1 MQSIIVTRAFTIY
14 QLADL
19 IIYQLPRVI
28 EQLFN
33 GEVGVVVIADL
44 LNLFTLDPNIDYNE
58 AIFLIKEIINS
69 VRKTLAN
76 TLVVASFQPQ
86 HNKSYAYDKI
96 LLPRFDKRIEITKNK
111 DSSSGSSDK
120 INLLDVK
127 VYGNNHSKDFSRSL
141 LLQERDLHATS

>member
-44 LNLFTLDPNIDYNE
+44 LNLFTFDPNIDYNE

-69 VRKTLAN
+69 VRKILDN
-76 TLVVASFQPQ
+76 TLVAASFQPQ
-86 HNKSYAYDKI
+86 HNKS
-96 LLPRFDKRIEITKNK
+96 LLSLIEI
-111 DSSSGSSDK
+111 
-120 INLLDVK
+120 
-127 VYGNNHSKDFSRSL
+127 
-141 LLQERDLHATS
+141 

>member
-1 MQSIIVTRAFTIY
+1 
-14 QLADL
+14 
-19 IIYQLPRVI
+19 
-28 EQLFN
+28 
-33 GEVGVVVIADL
+33 VGVVVIADL
-44 LNLFTLDPNIDYNE
+44 LNLFTFDPNIDYNE

-69 VRKTLAN
+69 VRKILDN
-76 TLVVASFQPQ
+76 TLVAASFQPQ

-111 DSSSGSSDK
+111 DSSSSSDK